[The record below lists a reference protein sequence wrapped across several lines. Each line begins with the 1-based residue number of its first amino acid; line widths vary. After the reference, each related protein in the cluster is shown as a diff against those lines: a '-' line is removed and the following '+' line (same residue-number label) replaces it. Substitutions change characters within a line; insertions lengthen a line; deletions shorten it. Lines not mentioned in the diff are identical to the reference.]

1 MDDLLR
7 ETMRSHY
14 RRIGTQRSH
23 AGRCAMDIPSSIA
36 GKRVLDVCCRKG
48 KGAFE
53 LSDYTGEEGFV
64 LGVDPDATNMDS
76 ARTHASEN
84 HWAGNRWSSYL
95 RFCQAWPEDLSCA
108 GVLDRSFDVVY
119 INSALNLCWDLQ
131 LALAEFHRVLAPGG
145 RLWVAEG
152 IFSAGG
158 GVSPEPSTE
167 SNAGDVFLA
176 ALSCDA
182 FKDAC
187 LEAGF
192 TSVSFGLAVAVPPDN
207 AVRCVSSSPL
217 EFICRSVCATA

>member
-1 MDDLLR
+1 MDELR
-7 ETMRSHY
+7 HEAMRSHY
-14 RRIGTQRSH
+14 LRIGTQRSH

-53 LSDYTGEEGFV
+53 LSDYTGEKGFV
-64 LGVDPDATNMDS
+64 LGVDPDAANIAS
-76 ARTHASEN
+76 ACAHAAEN
-84 HWAGNRWSSYL
+84 HWAGNRWPFYL
-95 RFCQAWPEDLSCA
+95 RFRQAWPEDLSCA
-108 GVLDRSFDVVY
+108 GVLEHSFDVVY
-119 INSALNLCWDLQ
+119 INSALNLSWDLR

-158 GVSPEPSTE
+158 GASPEPTTE
-167 SNAGDVFLA
+167 ADAGDVFLA

-187 LEAGF
+187 HAAGF
-192 TSVSFGLAVAVPPDN
+192 TSVSFEPAVSVSPDN
-207 AVRCVSSSPL
+207 AVSCASSSL
-217 EFICRSVCATA
+217 VEFIRCSVCATV